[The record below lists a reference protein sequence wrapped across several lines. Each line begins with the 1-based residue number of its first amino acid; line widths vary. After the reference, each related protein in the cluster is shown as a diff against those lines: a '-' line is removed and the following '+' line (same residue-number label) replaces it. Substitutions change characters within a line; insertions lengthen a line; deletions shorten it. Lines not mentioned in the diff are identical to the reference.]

1 LQLGRFSKLIV
12 NGMAEDKERGFI
24 RETKNYQDD
33 HGASDVSS
41 GRAGGSAAT
50 TTLAAD
56 GVLPSSLIRALA
68 IPALFKFTW
77 PRHPKE
83 SQLISGIVPAKFG
96 SRLSSWATILLQKG
110 SNGQH
115 IVSISTSVK

>member
-56 GVLPSSLIRALA
+56 GLLPSSLIRVLT

-83 SQLISGIVPAKFG
+83 SQLIFLG
-96 SRLSSWATILLQKG
+96 SFRPSLVQGCLPGRQYFSKRGQMANIL
-110 SNGQH
+110 
-115 IVSISTSVK
+115 